1 MAKPS
6 STLPTSVAIPPIPAI
21 LQASSLY
28 SAVHNFLYAAMVMDT
43 ALVLLMP
50 YAGKYF
56 NIWKFQV
63 QCVFCSHDL
72 LDIVEGH
79 EFLDSASFFITCQY

>member
-43 ALVLLMP
+43 ALVLLL
-50 YAGKYF
+50 F
-56 NIWKFQV
+56 
-63 QCVFCSHDL
+63 S
-72 LDIVEGH
+72 
-79 EFLDSASFFITCQY
+79 